1 MEYIWKNGPIF
12 FSTFLPIACGIKY
25 FSFQLVSSLHDFLKY
40 CYIATKQQQQQQ
52 QK

>member
-1 MEYIWKNGPIF
+1 MNTIHKWAYGIYLEKLTIF

-40 CYIATKQQQQQQ
+40 CT
-52 QK
+52 